1 MRHCSRRPFQARRG
15 EADGPDRL
23 PDVPSGDLI
32 VKHNAWLEMALP
44 DYEIQLTT
52 RPLGG
57 EVQRQVD
64 VAIRSCSSLRPQTS
78 EEDHGR
84 PSSQSR
90 GGCAYD

>member
-1 MRHCSRRPFQARRG
+1 
-15 EADGPDRL
+15 
-23 PDVPSGDLI
+23 
-32 VKHNAWLEMALP
+32 MALP